1 MSLQAVDPD
10 TVTPTAARRRPA
22 WRAAGQRTR
31 ARVLLC
37 VVIAVVLTGWEIA
50 VRTGVLDETII
61 APPSR
66 IFRALGEI
74 AQDGQ
79 FRSAFGDFL
88 WMIAASFLVGTG
100 IAVLVGSLIGMS
112 NFAYRVFHP
121 FVLVWFATPNM
132 VFLPL
137 LVTIFGFGTEMKII
151 YGAISTMPSVLVTM
165 IAGVRTREH
174 RLVEAARSLGASRP
188 QRLFKVVLPDVAPTI
203 FTSAAYGLKH
213 ALLGVL
219 IVELF
224 SSQLGIGYLITLYT
238 SSFRPEMVYAIL
250 LTVAALAMVLAAV
263 LAAIERR
270 LGRWRTSRT
279 EVGG

>member
-1 MSLQAVDPD
+1 MSLQAVEPD
-10 TVTPTAARRRPA
+10 AATSADVSRRSC
-22 WRAAGQRTR
+22 WWTGQR
-31 ARVLLC
+31 AKAQALLWG
-37 VVIAVVLTGWEIA
+37 VVAATIGGWEA
-50 VRTGVLDETII
+50 VIRAGVLDETII
-61 APPSR
+61 APPTR
-66 IFRALGEI
+66 VAKALGELV
-74 AQDGQ
+74 QQEQ

-88 WMIAASFLVGTG
+88 WMIAAAFLIGTSL
-100 IAVLVGSLIGMS
+100 AVLLGSLIGLS
-112 NFAYRVFHP
+112 NFCYRVFHP

-165 IAGVRTREH
+165 IAGVRMREH
-174 RLVEAARSLGASRP
+174 RLVEAARSLGASRL
-188 QRLFKVVLPDVAPTI
+188 QRLFKVVLPDVAPTM
-203 FTSAAYGLKH
+203 FTSASYGLKH

-250 LTVAALAMVLAAV
+250 LTVAALAMLLAV
-263 LAAIERR
+263 VFGAIERR
-270 LGRWRTSRT
+270 LGRWRGARL
-279 EVGG
+279 EA